1 MGNPRQ
7 IAIKFVAL
15 LALLAFGGVVG
26 AYGVRF
32 GEHAI
37 LLLAAPL
44 IIPLGVLLFIQPRL
58 LFYLLIA
65 SRCAL
70 DPILESARFSSSF
83 GLGALL
89 NLLLIACA
97 GVLCIQRT
105 KASIQQSIVLW
116 VAPLLVMM
124 LGVSYAPE
132 LIPALKR
139 LVAFVSYFAVFT
151 IGFILAS

>member
-1 MGNPRQ
+1 M
-7 IAIKFVAL
+7 
-15 LALLAFGGVVG
+15 G

-89 NLLLIACA
+89 NLLL
-97 GVLCIQRT
+97 CIIT
-105 KASIQQSIVLW
+105 E
-116 VAPLLVMM
+116 LLPPFKV
-124 LGVSYAPE
+124 G
-132 LIPALKR
+132 KHR
-139 LVAFVSYFAVFT
+139 FF
-151 IGFILAS
+151 GC